1 MWDST
6 TALDHGEKIWVF
18 SLSQGKK
25 YFKDSERTLRAV
37 CTVYWSY
44 LWATHISTSSFQ
56 PSRDEKKIF
65 HKNPKFCN
73 FPKQQQGPQTV
84 LKRQTE
90 PEENQAHPQNHKIK
104 QLACSNSEFYHQ
116 YMWRRSNYVH
126 KTQGIPEIT
135 WKKIFLLNPLHC
147 YRLKPIIFQIHIEEW
162 PLIRCSTTSW
172 VRVFLSYC
180 FLFYYL
186 LVIFSFSCGL
196 HDDDS
201 KQCMGIKIKSEE

>member
-1 MWDST
+1 MEKRPVYFLFLKEKSISKIQKEPSEQCVLCTEATCEQPTFQPLPFRLQEMKRKFST
-6 TALDHGEKIWVF
+6 KTPNSVTFQNSNKDLKQFWKGR
-18 SLSQGKK
+18 LSQRKT
-25 YFKDSERTLRAV
+25 RP
-37 CTVYWSY
+37 
-44 LWATHISTSSFQ
+44 TH
-56 PSRDEKKIF
+56 KIT
-65 HKNPKFCN
+65 K
-73 FPKQQQGPQTV
+73 
-84 LKRQTE
+84 L
-90 PEENQAHPQNHKIK
+90 IK

-162 PLIRCSTTSW
+162 PLTRCFTTSW
-172 VRVFLSYC
+172 VRVLLSYC
-180 FLFYYL
+180 FFVYYL

-201 KQCMGIKIKSEE
+201 KQCMGMKIKSEE